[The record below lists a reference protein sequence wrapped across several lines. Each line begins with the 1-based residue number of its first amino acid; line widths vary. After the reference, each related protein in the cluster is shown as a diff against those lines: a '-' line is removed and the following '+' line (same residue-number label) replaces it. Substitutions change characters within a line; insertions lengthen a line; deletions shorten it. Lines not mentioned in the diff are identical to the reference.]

1 MAGGGGTPGSA
12 GTIELNVVPLV
23 DVACLLIMFFILTS
37 QFASANFA
45 EMQLASPRVSQSEKV
60 TPPMHHDRLVVNVV
74 CRSSKYDKS
83 DHDPALSLQA
93 KEYSIQG
100 QLIPVQGF
108 EEDTAALVKKIKTEM
123 QRSRGDKTC
132 IDFTVEVRADKRV
145 AFSTVEPVMTA
156 TAMAVGDAHIN
167 VKEFPIKMDLT
178 AMMGGN

>member
-45 EMQLASPRVSQSEKV
+45 ELQLATPKGSQSV
-60 TPPMHHDRLVVNVV
+60 TVLPKTHHDRLVVNVV
-74 CRSSKYDKS
+74 CKSNPHDRS
-83 DHDPALSLQA
+83 DHAPALSLQA

-100 QLIPVQGF
+100 GLISADDP
-108 EEDTAALVKKIKTEM
+108 DAALIALEKKIRTEM
-123 QRSRGDKTC
+123 MHSRADKTC
-132 IDFTVEVRADKRV
+132 LDFTVEVRADKRV

-156 TAMAVGDAHIN
+156 TAQAVGNAKIA

-178 AMMGGN
+178 AMSGGN

>member
-1 MAGGGGTPGSA
+1 MAGGGGAPGSA

-45 EMQLASPRVSQSEKV
+45 ELQLATPKGSQSETVLPK
-60 TPPMHHDRLVVNVV
+60 MHHDRLVVNVV
-74 CRSSKYDKS
+74 CKS
-83 DHDPALSLQA
+83 NPRDRTDHDPALSLQA

-100 QLIPVQGF
+100 NLIPAGDF
-108 EEDTAALVKKIKTEM
+108 EEAAAALEKKIRTEM
-123 QRSRGDKTC
+123 IHSRSDRTT

-156 TAMAVGDAHIN
+156 TAMAVGNAKIN
-167 VKEFPIKMDLT
+167 VKEFPVKMDLT
-178 AMMGGN
+178 AMAGGN

>member
-45 EMQLASPRVSQSEKV
+45 EMQLASPKGSQADKV
-60 TPPMHHDRLVVNVV
+60 LAKTHHDRLVVNVV
-74 CRSSKYDKS
+74 CKSNPRDKS
-83 DHDPALSLQA
+83 DQAPALSLQA

-100 QLIPVQGF
+100 GLISADDV
-108 EEDTAALVKKIKTEM
+108 DAARIALEKKIRAEM
-123 QRSRGDKTC
+123 IHSRMDKTC

-145 AFSTVEPVMTA
+145 QFCMVEPVMTA
-156 TAMAVGDAHIN
+156 TAQAVGNAKIA
-167 VKEFPIKMDLT
+167 VKDFPIKMDLT
-178 AMMGGN
+178 AMSGGN

>member
-45 EMQLASPRVSQSEKV
+45 ELKLATPKDSMVVKV
-60 TPPMHHDRLVVNVV
+60 VNPPHHDRLVVNVV
-74 CRSSKYDKS
+74 CRSNRYDKT
-83 DHDPALSLQA
+83 DHDLALSLQA

-100 QLIPVQGF
+100 TLIPADNAD
-108 EEDTAALVKKIKTEM
+108 EALIALEKKIRMEM
-123 QRSRGDKTC
+123 QKSRADKSV

-145 AFSTVEPVMTA
+145 QFNSVEPVMTA
-156 TAMAVGDAHIN
+156 TAQAVGNLNIK

-178 AMMGGN
+178 AMTGGN

>member
-45 EMQLASPRVSQSEKV
+45 ELQLATPKGSMVDKV
-60 TPPMHHDRLVVNVV
+60 LPKIHHERLVVNVV

-100 QLIPVQGF
+100 NIIPAGGDEAF
-108 EEDTAALVKKIKTEM
+108 DKLEEKIRKEM
-123 QRSRGDKTC
+123 MRAKADRQT

-156 TAMAVGDAHIN
+156 TATAVGKANIN
-167 VKEFPIKMDLT
+167 VKEMPVKMDLT
-178 AMMGGN
+178 AMSGGN